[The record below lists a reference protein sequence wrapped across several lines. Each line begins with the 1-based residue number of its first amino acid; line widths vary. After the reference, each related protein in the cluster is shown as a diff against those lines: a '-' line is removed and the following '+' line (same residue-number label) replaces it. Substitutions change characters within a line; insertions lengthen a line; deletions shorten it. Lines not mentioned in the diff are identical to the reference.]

1 LLFISNRGLLLVV
14 VSKNNKTA
22 EYASASSFAELVR
35 EHLNAVYN
43 FAFRL
48 TGNKDDAA
56 DISQEAFLKAWK
68 KRGNIDPKMNIRAWL
83 FTIARNLVIDS
94 ARKKKTVS
102 FSDFTDQNNRLLED
116 MIQSD
121 DLSPEELLIR
131 DSDKKALRK
140 LVSRLPLIYRETLIL
155 KYDEGMD
162 FKEIAGILGISPNTV
177 KSRHQRAIL
186 RLKTALASE

>member
-1 LLFISNRGLLLVV
+1 M
-14 VSKNNKTA
+14 SKNDKTHY
-22 EYASASSFAELVR
+22 YASASSFAKLVR

-43 FAFRL
+43 FAYRL

-56 DISQEAFLKAWK
+56 DISQETFLKAWK
-68 KRGNIDPKMNIRAWL
+68 RRGNIDPEMNIRAWL
-83 FTIARNLVIDS
+83 FTIAKNLVIDS
-94 ARKKKTVS
+94 ARKRKTVP
-102 FSDFTDQNNRLLED
+102 FSDFTDQNDRSLEE

-121 DLSPEELLIR
+121 DLSPEELLVR

-140 LVSRLPLIYRETLIL
+140 LVFKLPLIYRETLIL
-155 KYDEGMD
+155 KYDEGMS
-162 FKEIAGILGISPNTV
+162 FKEIAEILGISPNTV

>member
-1 LLFISNRGLLLVV
+1 
-14 VSKNNKTA
+14 
-22 EYASASSFAELVR
+22 
-35 EHLNAVYN
+35 
-43 FAFRL
+43 
-48 TGNKDDAA
+48 
-56 DISQEAFLKAWK
+56 
-68 KRGNIDPKMNIRAWL
+68 GNIDPKMNIRAWL